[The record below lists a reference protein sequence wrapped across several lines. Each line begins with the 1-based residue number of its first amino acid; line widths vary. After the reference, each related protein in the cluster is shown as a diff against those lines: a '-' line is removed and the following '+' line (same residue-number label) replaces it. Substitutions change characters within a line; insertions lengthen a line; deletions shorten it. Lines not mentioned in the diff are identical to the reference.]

1 MFKLRF
7 LFFCLLFLSFVS
19 LKAQL
24 SYKEVVD
31 KDSLIPFSIND
42 TLNERWKLTEKQ
54 KLNTILISGS
64 ALYVGSLVTLYDL
77 WYKDYPQSKFHL
89 FNDNNEWFQ
98 MDKFA
103 HATNS
108 YYMGSLGYNTLS
120 WVGLKDKK
128 AIWYGGFL
136 GSFYLTIIEVLD
148 GFSEGWGASP
158 GDLAANLSGSLLFT
172 SQQAV
177 WGKQNILLKHSFMP
191 SPYAQYRPN
200 LLGENNLQSI
210 IKDYN
215 GITCWMSLNLKTF
228 FEDNDKF
235 PDWICLSIGQSGDGM
250 IGAVSNPVIY
260 EGKVMPVFERQRQ
273 FYLSAD
279 IDLTRLPIKSKY
291 FKAFAKAI
299 SFIKIPFP
307 ALEYNKTDKFRFHP
321 IYF

>member
-1 MFKLRF
+1 MLRF
-7 LFFCLLFLSFVS
+7 LFICLFFLSFAS

-24 SYKEVVD
+24 SYN
-31 KDSLIPFSIND
+31 SIEGRD
-42 TLNERWKLTEKQ
+42 TLNFQTTADTIPRKWQLTDKQ
-54 KLNTILISGS
+54 KINTILVSGS

-77 WYKDYPQSKFHL
+77 WYKDYPQSKFHF

-98 MDKFA
+98 MDKIA

-120 WVGLKDKK
+120 WIGLKENK

-136 GSFYLTIIEVLD
+136 GSFYLTVIEVLD
-148 GFSEGWGASP
+148 GFSAGWGASP
-158 GDLAANLSGSLLFT
+158 GDLAANLSGSLLF
-172 SQQAV
+172 SGQQAL

-191 SPYAQYRPN
+191 TSYAQYRPN

-235 PDWICLSIGQSGDGM
+235 PDWICLSIGQSGDGI
-250 IGAVSNPVIY
+250 IGAVTNPSVY
-260 EGKVMPVFERQRQ
+260 NGQTMPVFERQRQ

-291 FKAFAKAI
+291 FKTFAKAF

-321 IYF
+321 VYF